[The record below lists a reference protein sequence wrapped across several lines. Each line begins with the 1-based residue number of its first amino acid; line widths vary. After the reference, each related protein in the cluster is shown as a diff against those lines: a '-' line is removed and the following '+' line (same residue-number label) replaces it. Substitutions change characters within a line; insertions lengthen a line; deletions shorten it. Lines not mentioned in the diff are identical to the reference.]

1 LAIEFSGLLHFTYII
16 QQVISSAAGK
26 PIESNEPPRN
36 SFQQIFFYGR
46 CLFSLGAVSFAFTIV
61 LGALFQGKSKMW
73 DSVPPI
79 VSVIIFFVLLFII
92 GQLEASQIAYFA
104 VTKLRECER
113 GEAMFAKLTCAI
125 IFKGDGRNLQA
136 FIIGRQ
142 LCVVSCMFF
151 VARITSIQLEEGDPN
166 ILGIPD
172 WAQAIV
178 DTGLLGALCVA
189 IIGSMM
195 WRLLA
200 ASFPIFFLSF
210 PVTYILLRWCMILE
224 STGIMHGAWV
234 LAALH
239 KKIAGF
245 QRDEVYIGTAEDR
258 AAMQKGDGKLVI
270 GPGHVTALVDVGENP
285 LDFTDF
291 TESRSKTLS
300 NIKVLYDLI
309 GMSGTTEDQKI
320 IYRRSLA
327 QEIATL
333 DRFNKENGTLAAER
347 QILQMDIES
356 GMDVS
361 KKDEMSLETAQS
373 EECA

>member
-1 LAIEFSGLLHFTYII
+1 MWVALAIEFSGLLHFTYII
-16 QQVISSAAGK
+16 QQVVSALAGK
-26 PIESNEPPRN
+26 PIVSNEPPRN
-36 SFQQIFFYGR
+36 FFQQIFFYGR
-46 CLFSLGAVSFAFTIV
+46 CLFSLGALIFAFTIV

-73 DSVPPI
+73 DSVPPT

-113 GEAMFAKLTCAI
+113 GDAMFAKLTCDV

-151 VARITSIQLEEGDPN
+151 VARITSIRLEEGDPN
-166 ILGIPD
+166 ILGVPD
-172 WAQAIV
+172 WVQAIV

-224 STGIMHGAWV
+224 YTGIMHGAWV

-258 AAMQKGDGKLVI
+258 AAMKKCDSQVVT
-270 GPGHVTALVDVGENP
+270 GPGHVTSVPELLANP
-285 LDFTDF
+285 LDFTED
-291 TESRSKTLS
+291 RSLILANIKTLH
-300 NIKVLYDLI
+300 VLM
-309 GMSGTTEDQKI
+309 GMSTISEVEKQ
-320 IYRRSLA
+320 IYQLSLA
-327 QEIATL
+327 QEVAHL
-333 DRFNKENGTLAAER
+333 ERFNKEHGKNLTASKHGTDPVVATVEKMHDLA
-347 QILQMDIES
+347 M
-356 GMDVS
+356 GMSRSD
-361 KKDEMSLETAQS
+361 DY
-373 EECA
+373 C